1 MKEISTWGGK
11 RDNQNGRPKLP
22 QEMRRVMI
30 TAMVKPET
38 KKYLVSKN
46 ENLGR
51 SLDEIVVREK
61 S

>member
-1 MKEISTWGGK
+1 MKDISTWGVQ
-11 RDNQNGRPKLP
+11 RPIQNGRPMLP
-22 QEMRRVMI
+22 PEMRRVMI

>member
-11 RDNQNGRPKLP
+11 RHNQNGRPKLP

-51 SLDEIVVREK
+51 SLDEIVIREK

>member
-11 RDNQNGRPKLP
+11 RHNQNGRPKLP